1 MKESLSE
8 ICVASDTPIRQAIAC
23 MNRGQKGIVLVTDE
37 NNRLIGTIVDGDI
50 RRAILG
56 GQDLFGPISSILHMK
71 ALAGQEGAVT
81 APFGSDTKQL
91 ANLMAGQHVRQLPL
105 VDDEGRL
112 MDLVTASDLLAQEEQ
127 PLQAMI
133 MAGGFGKRLYP
144 LTLDCPKPMLPVGGQ
159 PLLSMIIARLK
170 EAGISKVNLSM
181 HYLHD
186 QIKEYFGDGSEHG
199 VELRYLTEEKPLGTA
214 GALGLLDAQDQP
226 LLIINGDILTQVDF
240 RSMLEFH
247 KENKSLLTVG
257 VRKYEMKVPFGVV
270 DTKGVNV
277 QGLIEKPTYE
287 VFVNAGIYLLEPK
300 ACGLVQEDERLDM
313 TDLIQRL
320 LVNGEKVVSFPII
333 EYWLDVG
340 NPEDY
345 QRAQEDV
352 QNGRWPE

>member
-8 ICVASDTPIRQAIAC
+8 ICVTADTPIRQVIAC
-23 MNRGQKGIVLVTDE
+23 MNKGQKGIVLVTDE
-37 NNRLIGTIVDGDI
+37 NDRLVGTIVDGDI

-71 ALAGQEGAVT
+71 ELAGQKGPVT
-81 APFGSDTKQL
+81 APFGSD
-91 ANLMAGQHVRQLPL
+91 ANKLVKLMASQHVRQLPL
-105 VDDEGRL
+105 VDEAGRPV
-112 MDLVTASDLLAQEEQ
+112 DLVTISDLLTQEE
-127 PLQAMI
+127 PRLQAMI
-133 MAGGFGKRLYP
+133 MAGGFGKRLHP

-159 PLLSMIIARLK
+159 PLLSMIITRLK
-170 EAGISKVNLSM
+170 EAGISKVNLST

-186 QIKEYFGDGSEHG
+186 QIKEYFGNGSEHG
-199 VELRYLTEEKPLGTA
+199 VELRYLTEDKPLGTA

-247 KENKSLLTVG
+247 RENESLLTVG

-270 DTKGVNV
+270 DTQGVDI

-300 ACGLVQEDERLDM
+300 ACDLVQEDERLDM

-320 LVNGEKVVSFPII
+320 LAKGDKVVSFPII

-340 NPEDY
+340 NPDDY
-345 QRAQEDV
+345 QRAQEDL